1 MKAANTASKN
11 VIVASSQVK
20 GTRCVLHVFTTT
32 SHKCHTSKKQ
42 RVSFFF
48 VA

>member
-1 MKAANTASKN
+1 MKTANTASKD
-11 VIVASSQVK
+11 VIVASSQVR
-20 GTRCVLHVFTTT
+20 GTRCVLHVFTTI
-32 SHKCHTSKKQ
+32 SHECHTSKKQ